1 MKRKLTS
8 LLIAAMVSF
17 GCLATNQ
24 EFAAA
29 SAANVTWG
37 DVDGDSYVLVEDAML
52 LLRRYTDTLTGNKV
66 DYSGLWNLGDVNGDG
81 NVSVDDAQLVLNKY
95 VEEMVG
101 NSYYFPVESPIAYGK
116 LYTTEAWNVYVKA
129 NNAHENYLGIVREK
143 SEFEIIQ
150 YVGDCWYKIECSD
163 FTKNVF
169 INIPLTTWKKK
180 FFYVGE
186 KADEIVPAETT
197 TTLNTTAETT
207 TQTTSQEAIV
217 QTTTETTS
225 QEASIETTTTM
236 STTTTMMTTTTTHDT
251 TTETT
256 ATQTTETQTTT
267 ELYVF
272 EVGDKIE
279 FQAVAWVLFSNDS
292 KEEQVRWLKTGEK
305 FLIVDR
311 KINDDEDFARYT
323 IVIEEDDEE
332 DNEKQY
338 VIHIGDVKY
347 FKKIS

>member
-1 MKRKLTS
+1 MSNTFFAIFAAYIRIENRKLHR
-8 LLIAAMVSF
+8 
-17 GCLATNQ
+17 
-24 EFAAA
+24 FA
-29 SAANVTWG
+29 
-37 DVDGDSYVLVEDAML
+37 
-52 LLRRYTDTLTGNKV
+52 
-66 DYSGLWNLGDVNGDG
+66 
-81 NVSVDDAQLVLNKY
+81 Q
-95 VEEMVG
+95 
-101 NSYYFPVESPIAYGK
+101 
-116 LYTTEAWNVYVKA
+116 TTENLK
-129 NNAHENYLGIVREK
+129 
-143 SEFEIIQ
+143 
-150 YVGDCWYKIECSD
+150 
-163 FTKNVF
+163 
-169 INIPLTTWKKK
+169 
-180 FFYVGE
+180 
-186 KADEIVPAETT
+186 
-197 TTLNTTAETT
+197 
-207 TQTTSQEAIV
+207 
-217 QTTTETTS
+217 
-225 QEASIETTTTM
+225 
-236 STTTTMMTTTTTHDT
+236 THDT